1 MIHYWINLHF
11 YLFFFL
17 IFTKIKPFMVF
28 GIPEKQKESTERK
41 FNSFFRKRE
50 KTSLSTKVEKEKKNA
65 TEGHGAYL
73 VNFFNDSD

>member
-1 MIHYWINLHF
+1 
-11 YLFFFL
+11 
-17 IFTKIKPFMVF
+17 MVF

-73 VNFFNDSD
+73 VNFFNDSNSKEYIDNSPLKYLWLRFVWRVG